1 MKSLRRDFQI
11 TLQKGENGM
20 KQMNAAKQLSMQNS
34 NNNPNPS
41 MAFGYFALAAGWNFD
56 VEFIPYSLLCEKYHK
71 LTL

>member
-1 MKSLRRDFQI
+1 
-11 TLQKGENGM
+11 M

-56 VEFIPYSLLCEKYHK
+56 AEFIPYSLLCEKYHK